1 MRVIYLFTIIP
12 STVQAGVLSSLITR
26 HVRDGESHRVDRNS
40 DGRGPEFTSC
50 SCARF
55 MLLSI
60 PDGLGRRR
68 LPVTPAGDA
77 AGDVGC

>member
-1 MRVIYLFTIIP
+1 MRVIYFFTIIP
-12 STVQAGVLSSLITR
+12 STVQAGVLSSLVAR
-26 HVRDGESHRVDRNS
+26 RVCNCGPYRVDRNGG
-40 DGRGPEFTSC
+40 GRSPKFTSC